1 MKLNFLCLRAIKS
14 SWQDVNKMNIE
25 EYKAKAE
32 WYLAEEYMVIN
43 IEDML
48 VGGFLGKSS
57 KQELKSEI
65 DNLVESAYKKNK
77 SITVLARKLKSI
89 FDTFTS

>member
-1 MKLNFLCLRAIKS
+1 
-14 SWQDVNKMNIE
+14 MNIE